1 MILFNEMGLS
11 PAILK
16 AIEEMG
22 FVSPTPI
29 QGKTIPLLLSEN
41 SDLIANA
48 QTGTG
53 KTAAFGLPVIQ
64 QIDPAAT
71 MVQALVLCPTRE
83 LCMQISGDLQKYSK
97 YIPGLSV
104 AAVYGGASA
113 NTQIRSLAKGAQ
125 IVVATPGR
133 AVDLLSQGKL
143 KIGQIRWLILDE
155 ADEMLSM
162 GFREDLE
169 TIISATP
176 GKQQTMLFSA
186 TMSSEVLNIAS
197 RYMDHP
203 TEVIV
208 GKKNSGADHVVHE
221 CFLVHASD
229 RYEALKRIADVN
241 PNIYGIVFCRTR
253 AEAKE
258 VADNLIRDG
267 YNADALH
274 GDLSQDQRDI
284 VMNRF
289 RNRHLQLLIATDV
302 AARGLDVNDL
312 THIINYDLPDD
323 PEVYIHRSGRTGR
336 AGKKGTTL
344 SILHL
349 KEKGKMKQ
357 IERMLGKTI
366 AYKSIPTGREI
377 CEKQLFNLIDKVEN
391 VEVNTE
397 IIEDYLKVIYKKLEW
412 LDRDDLIRHFVSVE
426 FNRFLASYENARDLN
441 IGTTSGPT
449 DKKRPVK
456 ARRRNG
462 EESGKST
469 DGAIRKERGT
479 WSRGKKGVSFS
490 RFFLNL
496 GKNDKVDK
504 RSIIEIINRQMPGK
518 SVEIGEIEVLRN
530 FSFFEV
536 DNRFESDVYK
546 AFGKASF
553 NGKRI
558 GLETAR
564 PRSN

>member
-1 MILFNEMGLS
+1 MGLN

-16 AIEEMG
+16 AIEEIG
-22 FVSPTPI
+22 FSTPTPI
-29 QGKTIPLLLSEN
+29 QEKIIPALLDTPT
-41 SDLIANA
+41 DLIANA

-64 QIDPAAT
+64 QIEISNP
-71 MVQALVLCPTRE
+71 VIQALVLCPTRE
-83 LCMQISGDLQKYSK
+83 LCIQITNDLTRYAKYQ
-97 YIPGLSV
+97 PGISIIS
-104 AAVYGGASA
+104 VYGGASI
-113 NTQIRSLAKGAQ
+113 NVQIKNLEKGAH

-133 AVDLLSQGKL
+133 AVDLLSRRKL
-143 KIGQIRWLILDE
+143 KLNHIRWLVLDE

-176 GKQQTMLFSA
+176 NDRQTMLFSA
-186 TMSSEVLNIAS
+186 TISAEIVNIANK
-197 RYMDHP
+197 YMDQP
-203 TEVIV
+203 VEISA
-208 GKKNSGADHVVHE
+208 GKKNTGAENVSHE
-221 CFLVHASD
+221 YFLVHARD

-241 PNIYGIVFCRTR
+241 PKIYGIVFCRTR
-253 AEAKE
+253 AETKE

-284 VMNRF
+284 VMSRF
-289 RNRHLQLLIATDV
+289 RIRHLQLLVATDV

-336 AGKKGTTL
+336 AGRKGITV

-349 KEKGKMKQ
+349 KEKGKLKYL
-357 IERMLGKTI
+357 ERMLGKKI
-366 AYKSIPTGREI
+366 DYRPVPSGKDI
-377 CEKQLFNLIDKVEN
+377 CEKQLFNLVDKVEN
-391 VEVNTE
+391 VEVNADQ
-397 IIEDYLKVIYKKLEW
+397 IDNYLKVIYKKLEW
-412 LDRDDLIRHFVSVE
+412 LDRDDLIKHFISIE
-426 FNRFLASYENARDLN
+426 FNRFLASYENAADLN
-441 IGTTSGPT
+441 VDPNPQPGKEIRNRG
-449 DKKRPVK
+449 
-456 ARRRNG
+456 RRDEKQPG
-462 EESGKST
+462 
-469 DGAIRKERGT
+469 RKEN
-479 WSRGKKGVSFS
+479 SRQDAWQVSERRMVRKKGVSFS

-496 GKNDKVDK
+496 GKNDQMDK
-504 RSIIEIINRQMPGK
+504 RSIIDIINRQMPGK
-518 SVEIGEIEVLRN
+518 SVEIGEIEILRN

-536 DNRFESDVYK
+536 DDRFEHDVYK
-546 AFGKASF
+546 AFGKAQF

>member
-1 MILFNEMGLS
+1 MGLN

-16 AIEEMG
+16 AIEEIG
-22 FVSPTPI
+22 FSIPTPI
-29 QGKTIPLLLSEN
+29 QEKIIPALLDTPT
-41 SDLIANA
+41 DLIANA

-64 QIDPAAT
+64 QIEISNP
-71 MVQALVLCPTRE
+71 VIQALVLCPTRE
-83 LCMQISGDLQKYSK
+83 LCIQITNDLTRYAKYQ
-97 YIPGLSV
+97 PGISIIS
-104 AAVYGGASA
+104 VYGGASI
-113 NTQIRSLAKGAQ
+113 NVQIKNLEKGAH

-133 AVDLLSQGKL
+133 AVDLLSRRKL
-143 KIGQIRWLILDE
+143 KLNHIRWLVLDE

-176 GKQQTMLFSA
+176 NDRQTMLFSA
-186 TMSSEVLNIAS
+186 TISAEIVNIANK
-197 RYMDHP
+197 YMDQP
-203 TEVIV
+203 VEISA
-208 GKKNSGADHVVHE
+208 GKKNTGAENVSHE
-221 CFLVHASD
+221 YFLVHARD

-241 PNIYGIVFCRTR
+241 PKIYGIVFCRTR
-253 AEAKE
+253 AETKE

-284 VMNRF
+284 VMSRF
-289 RNRHLQLLIATDV
+289 RIRHLQLLVATDV

-336 AGKKGTTL
+336 AGRKGITV

-349 KEKGKMKQ
+349 KEKGKLKYL
-357 IERMLGKTI
+357 ERMLGKKI
-366 AYKSIPTGREI
+366 DYRPVPSGKDI
-377 CEKQLFNLIDKVEN
+377 CEKQLFNLVDKVEN
-391 VEVNTE
+391 VEVNADQ
-397 IIEDYLKVIYKKLEW
+397 IDNYLKVIYKKLEW
-412 LDRDDLIRHFVSVE
+412 LDRDDLIKHFISIE
-426 FNRFLASYENARDLN
+426 FNRFLASYENAADLN
-441 IGTTSGPT
+441 VDPNPQPGKEIRNRG
-449 DKKRPVK
+449 
-456 ARRRNG
+456 RRDEKQPG
-462 EESGKST
+462 
-469 DGAIRKERGT
+469 RKEN
-479 WSRGKKGVSFS
+479 SRQDAWQVSERRMVRKKGVSFS

-496 GKNDKVDK
+496 GKNDQMDK
-504 RSIIEIINRQMPGK
+504 RSIIDIINRQMPGK
-518 SVEIGEIEVLRN
+518 SVEIGEIEILGN

-536 DNRFESDVYK
+536 DDRFEHDVYK
-546 AFGKASF
+546 AFGKAQF

>member
-1 MILFNEMGLS
+1 MILFNETGLN

-16 AIEEMG
+16 AIEEIG

-29 QGKTIPLLLSEN
+29 QEKSIPLLLSGN
-41 SDLIANA
+41 DDLIANA

-64 QIDPAAT
+64 QIDQSAT
-71 MVQALVLCPTRE
+71 TVQALVLCPTRE
-83 LCMQISGDLQKYSK
+83 LCMQISGDLRKYSK
-97 YIPGLSV
+97 YIAGLSV
-104 AAVYGGASA
+104 VAVYGGASA
-113 NTQIRSLAKGAQ
+113 NTQIRSLAKGAH

-162 GFREDLE
+162 GFRDDLE
-169 TIISATP
+169 TIISAIP
-176 GKQQTMLFSA
+176 GKRQTLLFSA

-203 TEVIV
+203 VEVIV
-208 GKKNSGADHVVHE
+208 GKKNAGADHVSHE

-241 PNIYGIVFCRTR
+241 PKIYGIVFCRTR

-366 AYKSIPTGREI
+366 AYKTIPTGREI

-397 IIEDYLKVIYKKLEW
+397 LIEDYLNVIYKKLEW

-441 IGTTSGPT
+441 IGVASGSA
-449 DKKRPVK
+449 DKKRSFNGRERNEK
-456 ARRRNG
+456 ESWRGSAGTMRKGRESWHERRN
-462 EESGKST
+462 
-469 DGAIRKERGT
+469 
-479 WSRGKKGVSFS
+479 GVSFS

-496 GKNDKVDK
+496 GKNDQVDK
-504 RSIIEIINRQMPGK
+504 RSIIDIINRQMPGK